1 MNIASD
7 VETLILIELFPT
19 IFVTT
24 VYGFSNVVGMAVAI
38 AAPELALVQNPWPM
52 VVCTITNAI
61 SIVLISLFKTGA
73 NKVVFKKK
81 TPKKVE

>member
-38 AAPELALVQNPWPM
+38 AAPELALVTNPWPM
-52 VVCTITNAI
+52 VVLTGANAI

-73 NKVVFKKK
+73 NKIVTGRRKKK
-81 TPKKVE
+81 